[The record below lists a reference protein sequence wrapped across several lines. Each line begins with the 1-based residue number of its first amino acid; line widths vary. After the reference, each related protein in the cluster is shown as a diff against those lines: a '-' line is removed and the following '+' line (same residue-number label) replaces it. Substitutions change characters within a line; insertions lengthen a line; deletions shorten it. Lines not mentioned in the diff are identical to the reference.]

1 VKVILTQPIPNLGDV
16 GDVVQVADGYAV
28 NYLLPRKI
36 AVKADPSKLR
46 QLEHQ
51 RRILQKRRERQ
62 LAELK
67 ELAEKLEETSV
78 TITARAGE
86 EDRLFGSVTN
96 TQIAEALAEQGIRID
111 KKQIQID
118 EPIKS
123 LGVYKVAVKLGMGVQ
138 ANLKLWVIKG

>member
-1 VKVILTQPIPNLGDV
+1 MKVILTQPIPNLGDV